1 MAKKVISNEYAAIV
15 MIEMLY
21 EKGLINKA
29 TLDEI
34 KANYPLQRLDKK
46 GGKQNEQCA

>member
-34 KANYPLQRLDKK
+34 KANYPLQKLDEK
-46 GGKQNEQCA
+46 GGKQNEQYA